1 MTLIAVL
8 LVIATERFWHPLSS
22 NTMFAPLIRWRD
34 TLLRG
39 GKAWRDG
46 SAGVLLTVLPPV
58 LVTGIVQYALA
69 AAGGWYSL
77 LALLFSVVVL
87 VACVGDQRF
96 GSHVKYYMDA
106 VSAGDLTAASIYFEG
121 VSSRSF
127 TGESLRELNLAFIGL
142 MLSRMNER
150 VLALLF
156 WFVILGPLGAVLYRS
171 VAQLHGSYPTGSG
184 DDRPAERY
192 QDAVHRFKGILDWC
206 PARLTALTYAVIG
219 SFVDAIHLWR
229 EDPER
234 PDDDWVSANDRMLI
248 DVGIGA
254 LQLGDYYLGQA
265 DAPLDTSLACEH
277 ALAVRDLTRRTLL
290 AALTIL
296 AALTLAGWLV

>member
-8 LVIATERFWHPLSS
+8 LVIITERLWHPFSS
-22 NTMFAPLIRWRD
+22 NHIFTPLVHWRD
-34 TLLRG
+34 ALLR
-39 GKAWRDG
+39 WNPVWFDG
-46 SAGVLLTVLPPV
+46 ATGVLLTVLPPALITGMTQYV
-58 LVTGIVQYALA
+58 LVA
-69 AAGGWYSL
+69 ADGWFSL
-77 LALLFSVVVL
+77 LVLLFSVLVL

-96 GSHVKYYMDA
+96 GSHVKQYMKA
-106 VSAGDLTAASIYFEG
+106 VSAGDLTAASIYFDG
-121 VSSRSF
+121 ISSRGF
-127 TGESLRELNLAFIGL
+127 NGESLRELNRAFIGL
-142 MLSRMNER
+142 MLLRMNER

-171 VAQLHGSYPTGSG
+171 VAQLHGSGS
-184 DDRPAERY
+184 DANAAQVQRY
-192 QDAVHRFKGILDWC
+192 QDAVLRFKGILDWC
-206 PARLTALTYAVIG
+206 PARLTALTYAVTG
-219 SFVDAIHLWR
+219 SFLDAFHMWR

-234 PDDDWVSANDRMLI
+234 PDDDWVCANDRMLI

-254 LQLGDYYLGQA
+254 LQLGDYYLGPA

-296 AALTLAGWLV
+296 AALTLTGWLV

>member
-22 NTMFAPLIRWRD
+22 NHIFAPLRRWRD
-34 TLLRG
+34 TLLRRRQT
-39 GKAWRDG
+39 WLDG
-46 SAGVLLTVLPPV
+46 STGVLLTVLPPV
-58 LVTGIVQYALA
+58 IITGMTQYALA
-69 AAGGWYSL
+69 AAEGWMSL
-77 LALLFSVVVL
+77 LALFFSVIVL
-87 VACVGDQRF
+87 ISCVGDQRF
-96 GSHVKYYMDA
+96 GGHVKHYMDA
-106 VSAGDLTAASIYFEG
+106 VSAGDLTAASIYYDG
-121 VSSRSF
+121 ISSRGF
-127 TGESLRELNLAFIGL
+127 TGESLRELNRAFIGL
-142 MLSRMNER
+142 MLLRMNER

-156 WFVILGPLGAVLYRS
+156 WFVVLGPLGAVLYRS
-171 VAQLHGSYPTGSG
+171 VAQLHGSSLTEGS
-184 DDRPAERY
+184 DAMSAERF
-192 QDAVHRFKGILDWC
+192 QNAVYRFKGILDWC

-234 PDDDWVSANDRMLI
+234 PDDDWIGANDRMLI

-290 AALTIL
+290 AALTAL
-296 AALTLAGWLV
+296 AVLTLAGWLG

>member
-22 NTMFAPLIRWRD
+22 NRLFAPLTGWRNV
-34 TLLRG
+34 LLGSQRG
-39 GKAWRDG
+39 WYDG
-46 SAGVLLTVLPPV
+46 SLGVLLTVFPPV
-58 LVTGIVQYALA
+58 FVTGSVQYALTTA
-69 AAGGWYSL
+69 DGWWL
-77 LALLFSVVVL
+77 LLMLLVSVIVL

-96 GSHVKYYMDA
+96 GDQVNHYLSA
-106 VSAGDLTAASIYFEG
+106 VSSGDVTAASIYFDSL
-121 VSSRSF
+121 SSRGF
-127 TGESLRELNLAFIGL
+127 NGASLRELNRAFIGL
-142 MLSRMNER
+142 MLLRMNER

-156 WFVILGPLGAVLYRS
+156 WFVVLGPLGAVLYRS
-171 VAQLHGSYPTGSG
+171 VAQLHGSA
-184 DDRPAERY
+184 DDDAAASSPRY
-192 QDAVHRFKGILDWC
+192 QDAVRRLKGILDWC

-219 SFVDAIHLWR
+219 SFVDALHLWR

-234 PDDDWVSANDRMLI
+234 PDDDWVSANERMLI

-265 DAPLDTSLACEH
+265 DKPLDTTQACDH

-296 AALTLAGWLV
+296 AALTMAGWLV